1 MKVILLETVPSVGKA
16 GEVKDVSD
24 GYGRNYLIPRKL
36 AVKAQVQDV
45 KALEAQIK
53 AKAKLEAQLEAEAQ
67 KLGELIDGTEITIN
81 ARVGQNDRLYG
92 SVTAADIAEELEKV
106 LETTIDKRKV
116 ELENPIR
123 ELGNF
128 EVTVKLGK
136 EILPKVKVTI
146 TEEEK

>member
-1 MKVILLETVPSVGKA
+1 MKVIFLETVPNVGKA

-36 AVKAQVQDV
+36 AVKAQIKDV

-53 AKAKLEAQLEAEAQ
+53 AKAKLEAQVEAEAQ

-81 ARVGQNDRLYG
+81 ARIGQNDRLYG
-92 SVTAADIAEELEKV
+92 SVTAADIAAELEKAIK
-106 LETTIDKRKV
+106 TTVDKRKV

-123 ELGNF
+123 ELGSY
-128 EVTVKLGK
+128 EVTVKLSK
-136 EILPKVKVTI
+136 DIVPKVKVTI